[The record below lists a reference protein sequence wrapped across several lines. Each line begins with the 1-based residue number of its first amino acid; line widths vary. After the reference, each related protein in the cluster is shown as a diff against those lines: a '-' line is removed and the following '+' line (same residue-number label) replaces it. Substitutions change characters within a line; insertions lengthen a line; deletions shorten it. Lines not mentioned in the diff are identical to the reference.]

1 MTLVDWAVVIILIGA
16 VLGGLAQGFFRSVCS
31 LGGLILGLVIAAWNY
46 GHLASLL
53 LPLVRIAAI
62 ANTIAFL
69 LIAIVVSALI
79 GLIGSMLAKAFRL
92 LGLGWLDS
100 LAGGVF
106 GFFQGVVLVVIA
118 LLVVVA
124 FFPEVHWIAEAR
136 LPRMFFGAAHV
147 SSNVTPSELG
157 ERVRSGL
164 RIWEAESPRWMHPER
179 SN

>member
-1 MTLVDWAVVIILIGA
+1 MTLVDWIVIIILLCA
-16 VLGGLAQGFFRSVCS
+16 VLAGLAQGFFRSVCS

-46 GHLASLL
+46 GHLANLL
-53 LPLVRIAAI
+53 IPLVRIPAV

-79 GLIGSMLAKAFRL
+79 GLIGNLLAKAFRL

-100 LAGGVF
+100 LAGGIF
-106 GFFQGVVLVVIA
+106 GLLQGVVLVVIG

-124 FFPEVHWIAEAR
+124 FFPQAHWIAEAR
-136 LPRMFFGAAHV
+136 LPRMFFGACHV
-147 SSNVTPSELG
+147 SSNITPSELG
-157 ERVRSGL
+157 ERVRAGL
-164 RIWEAESPRWMHPER
+164 RTWESETPRWMHPER

>member
-1 MTLVDWAVVIILIGA
+1 MTLVDWVVVILMACA
-16 VLGGLAQGFFRSVCS
+16 VLGGLFQGFFRSVCS

-46 GHLASLL
+46 SHVATLL
-53 LPLVRIAAI
+53 LPLVRIQAV

-69 LIAIVVSALI
+69 LIAIVVAALI
-79 GLIGSMLAKAFRL
+79 GLIGSLLAKAFRL

-106 GFFQGVVLVVIA
+106 GFFQGVLIVVIC

-124 FFPEVHWIAEAR
+124 FFPQATWVADAK
-136 LPRMFFGAAHV
+136 LPRMFFGVCHV
-147 SSNVTPSELG
+147 STNVTPTELG
-157 ERVRSGL
+157 ERVRIGL
-164 RIWEAESPRWMHPER
+164 RDWAAETPRWMHPQQ

>member
-1 MTLVDWAVVIILIGA
+1 MTLVDWVIVIILISA
-16 VLGGLAQGFFRSVCS
+16 VFGGLAQGFFRSVCS

-46 GHLASLL
+46 EHLASLL
-53 LPLVRIAAI
+53 IPLVRIPAV
-62 ANTIAFL
+62 ANTIGFL

-79 GLIGSMLAKAFRL
+79 GLIGNLLAKAFRL

-106 GFFQGVVLVVIA
+106 GIFQGIVLVVIA
-118 LLVVVA
+118 LLVIVA
-124 FFPEVHWIAEAR
+124 FFPQVHWIAEAR
-136 LPRMFFGAAHV
+136 LPRMFFGACHV

-157 ERVRSGL
+157 ERIRNGL
-164 RIWEAESPRWMHPER
+164 RTWEAESPEWMHPER

>member
-1 MTLVDWAVVIILIGA
+1 MSLVDWAIVIVLVCA
-16 VLGGLAQGFFRSVCS
+16 VLGGLMQGFFRSVCS

-53 LPLVRIAAI
+53 LPLVRIPAV

-69 LIAIVVSALI
+69 LIAIVVSAFI
-79 GLIGSMLAKAFRL
+79 GLIGNLLAKAFRL
-92 LGLGWLDS
+92 LGLGWLDG

-106 GFFQGVVLVVIA
+106 GFFQGAMLVVIA
-118 LLVVVA
+118 LLVMVA

-136 LPRMFFGAAHV
+136 LPRMFFGACHV

-164 RIWEAESPRWMHPER
+164 RAWELESPRWMHPELR
-179 SN
+179 N

>member
-1 MTLVDWAVVIILIGA
+1 MTLVDWVIVIILISA
-16 VLGGLAQGFFRSVCS
+16 VLGGLAQGFFRSACS

-46 GHLASLL
+46 EHLASLL
-53 LPLVRIAAI
+53 IPLVRIPAV
-62 ANTIAFL
+62 ANTIGFL

-79 GLIGSMLAKAFRL
+79 GLIGNLLAKAFRL

-106 GFFQGVVLVVIA
+106 GIFQGVVLVVIA

-124 FFPEVHWIAEAR
+124 FFPQVHWIADAR
-136 LPRMFFGAAHV
+136 LPRMFFGACHV

-157 ERVRSGL
+157 ERIRGGL
-164 RIWEAESPRWMHPER
+164 RTWEAESPQWMHPER

>member
-1 MTLVDWAVVIILIGA
+1 MTLVDWAVVIILLGA
-16 VLGGLAQGFFRSVCS
+16 VLGGLSQGFFRSVCS

-53 LPLVRIAAI
+53 IPLVRIPAV
-62 ANTIAFL
+62 ANTIGFL

-79 GLIGSMLAKAFRL
+79 GLIGNLLAKAFRL

-100 LAGGVF
+100 LAGAVF

-118 LLVVVA
+118 LLVIVA
-124 FFPEVHWIAEAR
+124 FFPDVHWIAEAR
-136 LPRMFFGAAHV
+136 LPRMFFGACHV

-157 ERVRSGL
+157 ERVRQGL
-164 RIWEAESPRWMHPER
+164 RTWEAESPRWMHPEHR
-179 SN
+179 N

>member
-1 MTLVDWAVVIILIGA
+1 MTLVDWIVVIILGCA
-16 VLGGLAQGFFRSVCS
+16 VLAGLAQGFFRSVCS

-53 LPLVRIAAI
+53 LPLVRIPAV

-69 LIAIVVSALI
+69 LIAIIVSALI
-79 GLIGSMLAKAFRL
+79 GLIGNLLAKAFRL
-92 LGLGWLDS
+92 LGLGWLDG

-106 GFFQGVVLVVIA
+106 GFLQGVALVVIG
-118 LLVVVA
+118 LLVTVA
-124 FFPEVHWIAEAR
+124 FFPQAHWVAEAK
-136 LPRMFFGAAHV
+136 LPRMFFGACHV

-157 ERVRSGL
+157 ERMRSGL
-164 RIWEAESPRWMHPER
+164 NAWEAESPKWMHPQQ